1 MLLLTTSWN
10 KSIRKGILLKVVD
23 RTPFYFSEVILIVCL
38 SKCFKLIF
46 SYKVFSIQIQ
56 IHGRITTREDRKIST
71 REDSPSLNSSFPHL
85 AIIK

>member
-56 IHGRITTREDRKIST
+56 INGRITTREDRPT
-71 REDSPSLNSSFPHL
+71 REDSPSLNSSFLHL